1 MTAERSYTDS
11 CRKRS
16 AHCLHWSGLMLI
28 LYLQRLAG
36 ASLLIFANK
45 TDVEGCMSEG
55 EILTVS
61 SPTMRRRRKLIVSK
75 ALDLDAIRT
84 HQWHVLQCSAMTGR
98 NLKEGLAWVVEDAK
112 KRLFLY

>member
-1 MTAERSYTDS
+1 MGSMPLTVR
-11 CRKRS
+11 CV
-16 AHCLHWSGLMLI
+16 G
-28 LYLQRLAG
+28 QRLAG

-45 TDVEGCMSEG
+45 TDVEGCMSER

-61 SPTMRRRRKLIVSK
+61 KQGAETVPAGRTRARANEGGTQ
-75 ALDLDAIRT
+75 ALQLEAIRT
-84 HQWHVLQCSAMTGR
+84 HQWHVLPCSAMTGR